1 MTNYIEQ
8 AKEALSDISHD
19 ELRGIVEGE
28 IELAK
33 ANALIA
39 IAEQL
44 RIANLIGLN
53 QEARVNSPA
62 GRSLYQ
68 VDDSQFGSMVKGLQ
82 PDIADA
88 LGIGGGSDD

>member
-1 MTNYIEQ
+1 MTNHIEQ
-8 AKEALSDISHD
+8 AKELARNAATAQSSMEYTLAASSH
-19 ELRGIVEGE
+19 
-28 IELAK
+28 
-33 ANALIA
+33 ALIA

-53 QEARVNSPA
+53 QEARVNSPTA
-62 GRSLYQ
+62 RSLYQ

-82 PDIADA
+82 PDIAEA

>member
-1 MTNYIEQ
+1 MTNHIEQ
-8 AKEALSDISHD
+8 AKEILSDISHD
-19 ELRGIVEGE
+19 ELMGVVQGE

-53 QEARVNSPA
+53 QEARVNSPVV
-62 GRSLYQ
+62 RSLYQ

-82 PDIADA
+82 PDIAEA
-88 LGIGGGSDD
+88 LGFGGGSDD